1 MKVRLTT
8 DLTIES
14 HAFPSGEVVELSDMS
29 AKLLLK
35 KGMAIEHKEPIAFK
49 LRETAT
55 VKDDKAIDKHIRGG
69 GIVKRQHGKRKV
81 TSKG

>member
-8 DLTIES
+8 ELTIEN
-14 HAFPSGEVVELSDMS
+14 HPFPSGEVVELSDMS

-55 VKDDKAIDKHIRGG
+55 VKDDKAIDKHIHPG
-69 GIVKRQHGKRKV
+69 GIVKRNDSKRKKS
-81 TSKG
+81 SKG